1 MSIFLENP
9 VCREALQ
16 ARLLVELM
24 SNAIHKELVLK
35 GGMAMRALHGSM
47 RYTKDLDLNAHP
59 SISKERVQGIV
70 QRSIKKALATSGL
83 INNPKVTEPKQ
94 TDTTLRWKIFGTQ
107 PGGTEPIH
115 VTIEVSRRKPHLH
128 GHTTECSMPAQF
140 GQPADGVKIHVIDS
154 QHLAIC
160 KVLALC
166 DPHRQAPRDIFDL
179 DILIQAT
186 LPDMGALLAQIPDAA
201 QVLPRAL
208 KELWSNLEA
217 MPYEQ
222 FRQEVIP
229 YLPADTAA
237 LYTESYFDTMRL
249 KVGERVEQ
257 WLQEAM
263 EKDQSHSALSTCS
276 TGLS

>member
-1 MSIFLENP
+1 
-9 VCREALQ
+9 
-16 ARLLVELM
+16 
-24 SNAIHKELVLK
+24 
-35 GGMAMRALHGSM
+35 MRALHGSM

-59 SISKERVQGIV
+59 SISKERVQAIV
-70 QRSIKKALATSGL
+70 QRSIKKALAASGL

-140 GQPADGVKIHVIDS
+140 GQSAEGVKIQVIDS

-186 LPDMGALLAQIPDAA
+186 LPDMGTLLAQIPDASR
-201 QVLPRAL
+201 VLPKAL
-208 KELWSNLEA
+208 KELWGNLEA
-217 MPYEQ
+217 MSYEQ

-229 YLPADTAA
+229 YLPAEAA
-237 LYTESYFDTMRL
+237 KAYTESQFDTMRL

-257 WLQEAM
+257 WIREAM
-263 EKDQSHSALSTCS
+263 DKETAQDSVLRKSQITTLSPS
-276 TGLS
+276 LS